1 MNRIKIAIPTK
12 EDKGLEDSVSDVFGK
27 AQNFVIVEV
36 ENGSIIDVKV
46 VKNPAASYK
55 HGSGPIAVKML
66 TDMKVDA
73 VAGREF
79 GLGVS
84 TLLEQNKIEKTKV
97 KTEITVKEA
106 VKRVLNIRA
115 KSHSSKEIP
124 SPSSF

>member
-27 AQNFVIVEV
+27 AQNFVVIEV
-36 ENGSIIDVKV
+36 KNGSIIEAKV
-46 VKNPAASYK
+46 VKNPAANYK

-66 TDMKVDA
+66 TDMKVDV

-84 TLLEQNKIEKTKV
+84 TLLEQNKIEKIKV
-97 KTEITVKEA
+97 RTEIPVKEA
-106 VKRVLNIRA
+106 VKKFLNNRV
-115 KSHSSKEIP
+115 KSHSSEELA
-124 SPSSF
+124 S

>member
-1 MNRIKIAIPTK
+1 MARVKIAIPTK
-12 EDKGLEDSVSDVFGK
+12 KDKGLEDSISDVFGK
-27 AQNFVIVEV
+27 AQNFVVVEV
-36 ENGSIIDVKV
+36 ENGSIVDAKV

-84 TLLEQNKIEKTKV
+84 TLLEQNKIEKIKV
-97 KTEITVKEA
+97 KTGIPVKE
-106 VKRVLNIRA
+106 VVQEVLEQSSR
-115 KSHSSKEIP
+115 KS
-124 SPSSF
+124 